1 MKNHLNI
8 SNQFVPY
15 ELALKLKELGFNE
28 KCLGGYDKTKK
39 WWYHPDSDVILDVPL
54 WQQAEDFMLKRYN
67 LYGIVIPTITMDWT
81 FKTMTVVEG
90 IVEVPPYNHVDAND
104 YSTREEAR
112 LECLKKLIEL
122 CNKK

>member
-1 MKNHLNI
+1 MEKELFI
-8 SNQFVPY
+8 PY

-54 WQQAEDFMLKRYN
+54 WSQAF
-67 LYGIVIPTITMDWT
+67 DWLLINFNFWQYT
-81 FKTMTVVEG
+81 FPNAHNKDWCYHIQWYKESFGWGESFIQNGFKTQ
-90 IVEVPPYNHVDAND
+90 
-104 YSTREEAR
+104 EEAR

-122 CNKK
+122 CEKN